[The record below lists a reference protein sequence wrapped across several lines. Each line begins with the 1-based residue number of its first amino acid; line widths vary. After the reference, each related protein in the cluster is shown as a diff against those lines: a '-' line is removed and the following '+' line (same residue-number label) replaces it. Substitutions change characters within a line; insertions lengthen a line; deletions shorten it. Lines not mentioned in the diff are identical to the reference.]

1 MFESQQEIIS
11 GIKVYIN
18 ECCSDYAVM
27 LNGSWGSGKTYFV
40 KNELIPVLEE
50 MKAVIYISLFG
61 IKCVDDLIN
70 VITMHVLNIYSNK
83 RAQKRAEMNIGLKI
97 SNKQA
102 SSSVS
107 QIPSVFVGIINKGLK
122 LVPNGDTAKAFFSDI
137 QKNTINFADY
147 VFIFDDFERS
157 VIDKIELL
165 GLFDEMVEQ
174 NHAKVIIVCN
184 EVALLKKAEKDDENL
199 NNKKAV
205 NNTEEKILIDDY
217 NLYKEKVVG
226 FTINYAADLSTV
238 YRKILDNIIGKQSNC
253 YDCLIEYKSEVLELF
268 SRVGSHNLRTLI
280 FVLKRFKELEHEIE
294 LAFDDAKIDKKYYSR
309 YIALVLCN
317 VTSVSIMYKDFGMS
331 DVFIPKDRDVVVKP
345 FSSDGFAKDMI
356 DFNIN
361 NHIRLSRYVNQYI
374 YDYSLNKD
382 LLLQDITRFVLGEMN
397 DIKNNTDKIDS
408 IYCLDSD
415 IEATKR
421 LDSVLEDIKE
431 NQYCLG
437 LYPRILSNLFI
448 LIEILYDESNSKLEL
463 LKKDIIKNVK
473 ARADEFDVSSWHYF
487 NSVNTKANAFNEE
500 LCSIVE
506 KTFLERKKQ
515 KYRYALDDE
524 KDFVEHFRELVKD
537 DSSILGD
544 RKSMLNCIPAPE
556 MIDKFIN
563 LPNSNIREINGILR
577 YNYLNVKNINDLR
590 SGDLALFREMET
602 ILDKE
607 IPLVKSKLK
616 RRHLQYLLDCIS
628 SICKKLHLWGILCP
642 SMDFFIFA
650 SLFYFLQICDKI

>member
-1 MFESQQEIIS
+1 MSESQQEIIS

-18 ECCSDYAVM
+18 ECYSDYAVM

-40 KNELIPVLEE
+40 KNELIPALEE
-50 MKAVIYISLFG
+50 ERKAVIYISLFG

-97 SNKQA
+97 LNKQA

-184 EVALLKKAEKDDENL
+184 EVALLKKIEKDDEDF

-205 NNTEEKILIDDY
+205 NNTEKKILTDDY

-226 FTINYAADLSTV
+226 FTIKYAADLSTV
-238 YRKILDNIIGKQSNC
+238 YRKILDNIVGKQSHC

-294 LAFDDAKIDKKYYSR
+294 LAFDDAKIDKKYCAR
-309 YIALVLCN
+309 YIALVLYN
-317 VTSVSIMYKDFGMS
+317 VTSISIMYKDFGMS

-345 FSSDGFAKDMI
+345 FLTDGFATDEI
-356 DFNIN
+356 DFNIS

-374 YDYSLNKD
+374 YDYSLNKG
-382 LLLQDITRFVLGEMN
+382 LLLKDIMRFIVSERN
-397 DIKNNTDKIDS
+397 DVKNSTDKIDS
-408 IYCLDSD
+408 IYYLDSD
-415 IEATKR
+415 LEAIKC
-421 LDSVLEDIKE
+421 LDSVLDDIKE
-431 NQYCLG
+431 NQYYLG

-448 LIEILYDESNSKLEL
+448 LMETLYDDSNHKIEL
-463 LKKDIIKNVK
+463 LKKDIIKNVED
-473 ARADEFDVSSWHYF
+473 RADEFDANSWHYF
-487 NSVNTKANAFNEE
+487 NSGNTKANAFNEE
-500 LCSIVE
+500 LYSIVE
-506 KTFLERKKQ
+506 KKFLERKKQ
-515 KYRYALDDE
+515 KYRDALDDE

-537 DSSILGD
+537 DSSILED
-544 RKSMLNCIPAPE
+544 RKSMLNCIPVSE

-577 YNYLNVKNINDLR
+577 YKYLNVKNIKDLR

-602 ILDKE
+602 ILGEK
-607 IPLVKSKLK
+607 IPLVNSKLK

-628 SICKKLHLWGILCP
+628 SICKKLE
-642 SMDFFIFA
+642 
-650 SLFYFLQICDKI
+650 

>member
-1 MFESQQEIIS
+1 MSESQQEIIS

-18 ECCSDYAVM
+18 ECYSDYAVM

-40 KNELIPVLEE
+40 KNELIPALEE
-50 MKAVIYISLFG
+50 ERKAVIYISLFG

-97 SNKQA
+97 LNKQA

-184 EVALLKKAEKDDENL
+184 EVALLKKIEKDDEDF

-205 NNTEEKILIDDY
+205 NNTEKKILTDDY

-226 FTINYAADLSTV
+226 FTIKYAADLSTV
-238 YRKILDNIIGKQSNC
+238 YRKILDNIVGKQSHC

-294 LAFDDAKIDKKYYSR
+294 LAFDDAKIDKKYCAR
-309 YIALVLCN
+309 YIALVLYN
-317 VTSVSIMYKDFGMS
+317 VTSISIMYKDFGMS

-345 FSSDGFAKDMI
+345 FLTDGFATDEI
-356 DFNIN
+356 DFNIS

-374 YDYSLNKD
+374 YDYSLNKG
-382 LLLQDITRFVLGEMN
+382 LLLKDIMRFIVSERN
-397 DIKNNTDKIDS
+397 DVKNSTDKIDS
-408 IYCLDSD
+408 IYYLDSD
-415 IEATKR
+415 LEAIKC
-421 LDSVLEDIKE
+421 LDSVLDDIKE
-431 NQYCLG
+431 NQYYLG

-448 LIEILYDESNSKLEL
+448 LMETLYDDSNHKIEL
-463 LKKDIIKNVK
+463 LKKDIIKNVED
-473 ARADEFDVSSWHYF
+473 RADEFDANSWHYF
-487 NSVNTKANAFNEE
+487 NSGNTKANAFNEE
-500 LCSIVE
+500 LYSILE
-506 KTFLERKKQ
+506 KKFLERKKQ
-515 KYRYALDDE
+515 KYRDALDDE

-537 DSSILGD
+537 DSSILED
-544 RKSMLNCIPAPE
+544 RKSMLNCIPVSE

-577 YNYLNVKNINDLR
+577 YKYLNVKNIKDLR

-602 ILDKE
+602 ILGEK
-607 IPLVKSKLK
+607 IPLVNSKLK

-628 SICKKLHLWGILCP
+628 SICKKLE
-642 SMDFFIFA
+642 
-650 SLFYFLQICDKI
+650 

>member
-1 MFESQQEIIS
+1 MSESQQEIIS

-18 ECCSDYAVM
+18 ECYSDYAVM

-40 KNELIPVLEE
+40 KNELIPALEE
-50 MKAVIYISLFG
+50 ERKAVIYISLFG

-97 SNKQA
+97 LNKQA

-184 EVALLKKAEKDDENL
+184 EVALLKKIEKDDEDF

-205 NNTEEKILIDDY
+205 NNTEKKILTDDY

-226 FTINYAADLSTV
+226 FTIKYAADLSTV
-238 YRKILDNIIGKQSNC
+238 YRKILDNIVGKQSHC

-294 LAFDDAKIDKKYYSR
+294 LAFDDAKIDKKYCAR
-309 YIALVLCN
+309 YIALVLYN
-317 VTSVSIMYKDFGMS
+317 VTSISIMYKDFGMS

-345 FSSDGFAKDMI
+345 FLTDGFATDEI
-356 DFNIN
+356 DFNIS

-374 YDYSLNKD
+374 YDYSLNKG
-382 LLLQDITRFVLGEMN
+382 LLLKDIMRFIVSERN
-397 DIKNNTDKIDS
+397 DVKNSTDKIDS
-408 IYCLDSD
+408 IYYLDSD
-415 IEATKR
+415 LEAIKC
-421 LDSVLEDIKE
+421 LDSVLDDIKE
-431 NQYCLG
+431 NQYYLG

-448 LIEILYDESNSKLEL
+448 LMETLYDDSNHKIEL
-463 LKKDIIKNVK
+463 LKKDIIKNVED
-473 ARADEFDVSSWHYF
+473 RADEFDANSWHYF
-487 NSVNTKANAFNEE
+487 NSGNTKANAFNEE
-500 LCSIVE
+500 LYSIVE
-506 KTFLERKKQ
+506 KKFFERKKQ
-515 KYRYALDDE
+515 KYRDALDDE

-537 DSSILGD
+537 DSSILED
-544 RKSMLNCIPAPE
+544 RKSMLNCIPVSE

-577 YNYLNVKNINDLR
+577 YKYLNVKNIKDLR

-602 ILDKE
+602 ILGEK
-607 IPLVKSKLK
+607 IPLVNSKLK

-628 SICKKLHLWGILCP
+628 SICKKLE
-642 SMDFFIFA
+642 
-650 SLFYFLQICDKI
+650 

>member
-1 MFESQQEIIS
+1 MSESQQEIIS

-18 ECCSDYAVM
+18 ECYSDYAVM

-40 KNELIPVLEE
+40 KNELIPALEE
-50 MKAVIYISLFG
+50 ERKAVIYISLFG

-97 SNKQA
+97 LNKQA

-184 EVALLKKAEKDDENL
+184 EVALLKKIEKDDEDF

-205 NNTEEKILIDDY
+205 NNTEKKILTDDY

-226 FTINYAADLSTV
+226 FTIKYAADLSTV
-238 YRKILDNIIGKQSNC
+238 YRKILDNIVGKQSHC

-294 LAFDDAKIDKKYYSR
+294 LAFDDAKIDKKYCAR
-309 YIALVLCN
+309 YIALVLYN
-317 VTSVSIMYKDFGMS
+317 VTSISIMYKDFGMS

-345 FSSDGFAKDMI
+345 FLTDGFATDEI
-356 DFNIN
+356 DFNIS

-374 YDYSLNKD
+374 YDYSLNKG
-382 LLLQDITRFVLGEMN
+382 LLLKDIMRFIVSERN
-397 DIKNNTDKIDS
+397 DVKNSTDKIDS
-408 IYCLDSD
+408 IYYLDSD
-415 IEATKR
+415 LEAIKC
-421 LDSVLEDIKE
+421 LDSVLDDIKE
-431 NQYCLG
+431 NQYYLG

-448 LIEILYDESNSKLEL
+448 LMETLYDDSNHKIEL
-463 LKKDIIKNVK
+463 LKKDIIKNVED
-473 ARADEFDVSSWHYF
+473 RADEFDVSSWHYF
-487 NSVNTKANAFNEE
+487 NSGNTKANAFNEE
-500 LCSIVE
+500 LYSIVE
-506 KTFLERKKQ
+506 KKFLERKKQ
-515 KYRYALDDE
+515 KYRDALDDE

-537 DSSILGD
+537 DSSILED
-544 RKSMLNCIPAPE
+544 RKSMLNCIPVSE

-577 YNYLNVKNINDLR
+577 YKYLNVKNIKDLR

-602 ILDKE
+602 ILGEK
-607 IPLVKSKLK
+607 IPLVNSKLK

-628 SICKKLHLWGILCP
+628 SICKKLE
-642 SMDFFIFA
+642 
-650 SLFYFLQICDKI
+650 

>member
-1 MFESQQEIIS
+1 MSASQQEIIS

-18 ECCSDYAVM
+18 ECYSDYAVM

-50 MKAVIYISLFG
+50 DRKAVIYISLFG

-122 LVPNGDTAKAFFSDI
+122 LVPNGDNAKSFFSDI

-184 EVALLKKAEKDDENL
+184 EVALLKKAEKDDENF

-205 NNTEEKILIDDY
+205 NNIEEKILVDDY

-226 FTINYAADLSTV
+226 FTIKYAADLSTV
-238 YRKILDNIIGKQSNC
+238 YRKILDNIVGKQAYC

-294 LAFDDAKIDKKYYSR
+294 LAFDDAKVDKKYYSR

-331 DVFIPKDRDVVVKP
+331 DVFIPEDRDVVIKP

-374 YDYSLNKD
+374 YDYSLNKK
-382 LLLQDITRFVLGEMN
+382 LLLEDIERFVRGERD
-397 DIKNNTDKIDS
+397 DIQKNIDKIDS

-415 IEATKR
+415 FEAIKR
-421 LDSVLEDIKE
+421 LDSVLDDINK
-431 NQYCLG
+431 NQYSLAV
-437 LYPRILSNLFI
+437 YPRILSNLFI
-448 LIEILYDESNSKLEL
+448 LMETLYEDSHYKIELI
-463 LKKDIIKNVK
+463 KKDIIKNVE
-473 ARADEFDVSSWHYF
+473 ARADEFDVSNWHYF
-487 NSVNTKANAFNEE
+487 NSGNAKANAFNEE
-500 LCSIVE
+500 LYSIVE

-515 KYRYALDDE
+515 KYRDALDDE

-544 RKSMLNCIPAPE
+544 RKSMLNCIPASE

-590 SGDLALFREMET
+590 SGDLALFREIET
-602 ILDKE
+602 ILGEK
-607 IPLVKSKLK
+607 IPLVNSKLK
-616 RRHLQYLLDCIS
+616 RRHLQYLLDSIS
-628 SICKKLHLWGILCP
+628 SICKKLE
-642 SMDFFIFA
+642 
-650 SLFYFLQICDKI
+650 

>member
-1 MFESQQEIIS
+1 MSESQQEIIS

-18 ECCSDYAVM
+18 ECYSDYAVM

-50 MKAVIYISLFG
+50 ERKAVIYISLFG

-97 SNKQA
+97 LNKQV

-137 QKNTINFADY
+137 QKNTINFANY

-205 NNTEEKILIDDY
+205 NNTEEKILTDDY

-226 FTINYAADLSTV
+226 FTIKYAADLSTV
-238 YRKILDNIIGKQSNC
+238 YRKILDNIVGKQSHC

-294 LAFDDAKIDKKYYSR
+294 LSFDDAKIDKKYCAR
-309 YIALVLCN
+309 YIALVLYN

-345 FSSDGFAKDMI
+345 FLTDGFATDEI
-356 DFNIN
+356 DFNIS

-374 YDYSLNKD
+374 YDYSLNKG
-382 LLLQDITRFVLGEMN
+382 LLLKDIMRFVLGEMN
-397 DIKNNTDKIDS
+397 DIKNNTEKIDS

-415 IEATKR
+415 IEATQR
-421 LDSVLEDIKE
+421 LDSVLDDIKKD
-431 NQYCLG
+431 QYCLG
-437 LYPRILSNLFI
+437 LYPRILSKLFI
-448 LIEILYDESNSKLEL
+448 LMETLYDDSNRKIEL

-487 NSVNTKANAFNEE
+487 HSGNTIANEFNEE
-500 LCSIVE
+500 LYSIVE

-515 KYRYALDDE
+515 KYRDVFDDE
-524 KDFVEHFRELVKD
+524 QDFVDHFRELVKD

-544 RKSMLNCIPAPE
+544 KKSMLNCIPASK
-556 MIDKFIN
+556 MIDKFVN
-563 LPNSNIREINGILR
+563 LPNSNIRKINGVLS
-577 YNYLNVKNINDLR
+577 YYYLNVKNIKDFR
-590 SGDLALFREMET
+590 SGDLELFREMET
-602 ILDKE
+602 ILCKK
-607 IPLVKSKLK
+607 IPLVNSKLK
-616 RRHLQYLLDCIS
+616 RRNLQYLLDCIS
-628 SICKKLHLWGILCP
+628 NICKKL
-642 SMDFFIFA
+642 A
-650 SLFYFLQICDKI
+650 

>member
-1 MFESQQEIIS
+1 MSESQQEIIS

-18 ECCSDYAVM
+18 ECYSDYAVM

-40 KNELIPVLEE
+40 KNELIPALEE
-50 MKAVIYISLFG
+50 ERKAVIYISLFG

-97 SNKQA
+97 LNKQA

-184 EVALLKKAEKDDENL
+184 EVALLKKIEKDDEDF

-205 NNTEEKILIDDY
+205 NNTEKKILTDDY

-226 FTINYAADLSTV
+226 FTIKYAADLSTV
-238 YRKILDNIIGKQSNC
+238 YRKILDNIVGKQSHC

-294 LAFDDAKIDKKYYSR
+294 LAFDDAKIDKKYCAR
-309 YIALVLCN
+309 YIALVLYN
-317 VTSVSIMYKDFGMS
+317 VTSISIMYKDFGMS

-345 FSSDGFAKDMI
+345 FLTDGFATDEI
-356 DFNIN
+356 DFNIS

-374 YDYSLNKD
+374 YDYSLNKG
-382 LLLQDITRFVLGEMN
+382 LLLKDIMRFIVSERN
-397 DIKNNTDKIDS
+397 DVKNSTDKIDS
-408 IYCLDSD
+408 IYYLDSD
-415 IEATKR
+415 LEAIKC
-421 LDSVLEDIKE
+421 LDSVLDDIKE
-431 NQYCLG
+431 NQYYLG

-448 LIEILYDESNSKLEL
+448 LMETLYDDSNHKIEL
-463 LKKDIIKNVK
+463 LKKDIIKNVED
-473 ARADEFDVSSWHYF
+473 RADEFDANSWHYF
-487 NSVNTKANAFNEE
+487 NSGNTKANAFNEE
-500 LCSIVE
+500 LYSIVE
-506 KTFLERKKQ
+506 KKFLERKKQ
-515 KYRYALDDE
+515 KYRDALDDE

-537 DSSILGD
+537 DSSILED
-544 RKSMLNCIPAPE
+544 RKSMLNCIPVSE

-577 YNYLNVKNINDLR
+577 YKYLNVKNIKDLR
-590 SGDLALFREMET
+590 SGDLALFRAMET
-602 ILDKE
+602 ILGEK
-607 IPLVKSKLK
+607 IPLVNSKLK

-628 SICKKLHLWGILCP
+628 SICKKLE
-642 SMDFFIFA
+642 
-650 SLFYFLQICDKI
+650 

>member
-1 MFESQQEIIS
+1 MSESQLEIIS

-18 ECCSDYAVM
+18 ECYSDYAVM

-40 KNELIPVLEE
+40 KNELIPALEE
-50 MKAVIYISLFG
+50 ERKAVIYISLFG

-97 SNKQA
+97 LNKQA

-184 EVALLKKAEKDDENL
+184 EVALLKKIEKDDEDF

-205 NNTEEKILIDDY
+205 NNTEEKNLTDDY

-226 FTINYAADLSTV
+226 FTIKYAADLSTV
-238 YRKILDNIIGKQSNC
+238 YRKILDNIVGKQSHC

-268 SRVGSHNLRTLI
+268 SRGGSHNLRTLI

-294 LAFDDAKIDKKYYSR
+294 LAFNDAKIDKKYYSR

-317 VTSVSIMYKDFGMS
+317 VTTVSIMYKDFGMS

-374 YDYSLNKD
+374 YDYALNKG
-382 LLLQDITRFVLGEMN
+382 LLLEDITRFVLGEMN

-415 IEATKR
+415 IEAKKR
-421 LDSVLEDIKE
+421 LDSVLDDIKE

-448 LIEILYDESNSKLEL
+448 LIETLYDDSNRKIEL

-487 NSVNTKANAFNEE
+487 HSGNTIANEFNEE
-500 LCSIVE
+500 LYSIVE
-506 KTFLERKKQ
+506 KTFLESKKQ
-515 KYRYALDDE
+515 KYRDVFDDE
-524 KDFVEHFRELVKD
+524 QDFVDHFRELVKD

-544 RKSMLNCIPAPE
+544 KKSMLNCIPASK
-556 MIDKFIN
+556 MIDKFVN
-563 LPNSNIREINGILR
+563 LPNSNIRKINGVLS
-577 YNYLNVKNINDLR
+577 YYYLNVKNINDFR
-590 SGDLALFREMET
+590 SGDLELFREMAT
-602 ILDKE
+602 ILCKK
-607 IPLVKSKLK
+607 IPLVNSKLK

-628 SICKKLHLWGILCP
+628 NICKKL
-642 SMDFFIFA
+642 A
-650 SLFYFLQICDKI
+650 

>member
-1 MFESQQEIIS
+1 MSASQQEIIS

-18 ECCSDYAVM
+18 ECYSDYAVM

-50 MKAVIYISLFG
+50 DRKAVIYISLFG

-122 LVPNGDTAKAFFSDI
+122 LVPNGDNAKSFFSDI

-205 NNTEEKILIDDY
+205 NNIEEKILVDDY

-226 FTINYAADLSTV
+226 FTIKYAADLSTV
-238 YRKILDNIIGKQSNC
+238 YRKILDNIVGKQSYC
-253 YDCLIEYKSEVLELF
+253 YDCLVEYKSEVLELF

-294 LAFDDAKIDKKYYSR
+294 LAFDDAKVDKKYYSR

-331 DVFIPKDRDVVVKP
+331 DVFIPEDRDVVIKP

-374 YDYSLNKD
+374 YDYSLNKK
-382 LLLQDITRFVLGEMN
+382 LLLEDIERFVRGERD
-397 DIKNNTDKIDS
+397 DIQKNIDKIDS

-415 IEATKR
+415 FEAIKR
-421 LDSVLEDIKE
+421 LDSVLDDINK
-431 NQYCLG
+431 NQYSLAV
-437 LYPRILSNLFI
+437 YPRILSNLFI
-448 LIEILYDESNSKLEL
+448 LMETLYEDSHYKIELI
-463 LKKDIIKNVK
+463 KKDIIKNVE
-473 ARADEFDVSSWHYF
+473 ARADEFDVSNWHYF
-487 NSVNTKANAFNEE
+487 NSGNAKANAFNEE
-500 LCSIVE
+500 LYSIVE

-515 KYRYALDDE
+515 KYRDALDDE

-544 RKSMLNCIPAPE
+544 RKSMLNCIPASE

-590 SGDLALFREMET
+590 SGDLALFRKIET
-602 ILDKE
+602 ILGEK
-607 IPLVKSKLK
+607 IPLVNSKLK
-616 RRHLQYLLDCIS
+616 RRHLQYLLDSIS
-628 SICKKLHLWGILCP
+628 SICKKLE
-642 SMDFFIFA
+642 
-650 SLFYFLQICDKI
+650 

>member
-1 MFESQQEIIS
+1 MSESQQEIIS

-18 ECCSDYAVM
+18 ECYSDYAVM

-40 KNELIPVLEE
+40 KNELIPALEE
-50 MKAVIYISLFG
+50 ERKAVIYISLFG

-97 SNKQA
+97 LNKQA

-122 LVPNGDTAKAFFSDI
+122 LIPNGDTAKAFFSDI

-205 NNTEEKILIDDY
+205 NNIEEKILVDDY

-226 FTINYAADLSTV
+226 FTIKYAADLSTV
-238 YRKILDNIIGKQSNC
+238 YRKILDNIVGKQSYC

-268 SRVGSHNLRTLI
+268 SMVGSHNLRTLI

-294 LAFDDAKIDKKYYSR
+294 LAFDDAKVEKKYYSR

-331 DVFIPKDRDVVVKP
+331 DVFIPEDRDVVIKP

-374 YDYSLNKD
+374 YDYSLNKK
-382 LLLQDITRFVLGEMN
+382 LLLEDIERFVRGERD
-397 DIKNNTDKIDS
+397 DIQKNIDKIDS

-415 IEATKR
+415 FEAIKL
-421 LDSVLEDIKE
+421 LDSVLDDINK
-431 NQYCLG
+431 NQYSLAV
-437 LYPRILSNLFI
+437 YPRILSNLFI
-448 LIEILYDESNSKLEL
+448 LMETLYEDSHYKIELI
-463 LKKDIIKNVK
+463 KKDIIKNVE
-473 ARADEFDVSSWHYF
+473 ARADEFDVSNWHYF
-487 NSVNTKANAFNEE
+487 NSGNAKANAFNEE
-500 LCSIVE
+500 LYSIVE

-515 KYRYALDDE
+515 KYRDALDDE

-544 RKSMLNCIPAPE
+544 RKSMLNCIPASE

-590 SGDLALFREMET
+590 SGDLALFREIET
-602 ILDKE
+602 ILVEK
-607 IPLVKSKLK
+607 IPLVNSKLK
-616 RRHLQYLLDCIS
+616 RRHLQYLLDSIS
-628 SICKKLHLWGILCP
+628 SICKKLE
-642 SMDFFIFA
+642 
-650 SLFYFLQICDKI
+650 

>member
-1 MFESQQEIIS
+1 MSESQQEIIS

-18 ECCSDYAVM
+18 ECYSDYAVM

-40 KNELIPVLEE
+40 KNELIPALEE
-50 MKAVIYISLFG
+50 ERKAVIYISLFG

-97 SNKQA
+97 LNKQA

-205 NNTEEKILIDDY
+205 NNIEEKILVDDY

-226 FTINYAADLSTV
+226 FTIKYAADLSTV
-238 YRKILDNIIGKQSNC
+238 YRKILDNIVGKQSYC

-294 LAFDDAKIDKKYYSR
+294 LAFDDAKVEKKYYSR

-331 DVFIPKDRDVVVKP
+331 DVFIPEDRDVVIKP

-374 YDYSLNKD
+374 YDYSLNKK
-382 LLLQDITRFVLGEMN
+382 LLLEDIERFVRGERD
-397 DIKNNTDKIDS
+397 DIQKNIDKIDS

-415 IEATKR
+415 FEAIKL
-421 LDSVLEDIKE
+421 LDSVLDDINK
-431 NQYCLG
+431 NQYSLAV
-437 LYPRILSNLFI
+437 YPRILSNLFI
-448 LIEILYDESNSKLEL
+448 LMETLYEDSHYKIELI
-463 LKKDIIKNVK
+463 KKDIIKNVE
-473 ARADEFDVSSWHYF
+473 ARADEFDVSNWHYF
-487 NSVNTKANAFNEE
+487 NSGNAKANAFNEE
-500 LCSIVE
+500 LYSIVE

-515 KYRYALDDE
+515 KYRDALDDE

-544 RKSMLNCIPAPE
+544 RKSMLNCIPASE

-590 SGDLALFREMET
+590 SGDLALFREIET
-602 ILDKE
+602 ILGEK
-607 IPLVKSKLK
+607 IPLVNSKLK
-616 RRHLQYLLDCIS
+616 RHHLQYLLDSIS
-628 SICKKLHLWGILCP
+628 SICKKLE
-642 SMDFFIFA
+642 
-650 SLFYFLQICDKI
+650 

>member
-1 MFESQQEIIS
+1 MSESQQEIIS

-18 ECCSDYAVM
+18 ECYSDYAVM

-40 KNELIPVLEE
+40 KNELIPALEE
-50 MKAVIYISLFG
+50 ERKAVIYISLFG

-97 SNKQA
+97 LNKQA

-184 EVALLKKAEKDDENL
+184 EVALLKKIEKDDEDF

-205 NNTEEKILIDDY
+205 NNTEKKILTDDY

-226 FTINYAADLSTV
+226 FTIKYAADLSTV
-238 YRKILDNIIGKQSNC
+238 YRKILDNIVGKQSHC

-294 LAFDDAKIDKKYYSR
+294 LAFDDAKIDKKYCAR
-309 YIALVLCN
+309 YIALVLYN
-317 VTSVSIMYKDFGMS
+317 VTSISIMYKDFGMS

-345 FSSDGFAKDMI
+345 FLTDGFATDEI
-356 DFNIN
+356 DFNIS

-374 YDYSLNKD
+374 YDYSLNKG
-382 LLLQDITRFVLGEMN
+382 LLLKDIMRFIVSERN
-397 DIKNNTDKIDS
+397 DVKNSTDKIDS
-408 IYCLDSD
+408 IYYLDSD
-415 IEATKR
+415 LEAIKC
-421 LDSVLEDIKE
+421 LDSVLDDIKE
-431 NQYCLG
+431 NQYYLG

-448 LIEILYDESNSKLEL
+448 LMETLYDDSNHKIEL
-463 LKKDIIKNVK
+463 LKKDIIKNVED
-473 ARADEFDVSSWHYF
+473 RADEFDANSWHYF
-487 NSVNTKANAFNEE
+487 NSGNTKANAFNEE
-500 LCSIVE
+500 LYSIVE
-506 KTFLERKKQ
+506 KKFLERKKQ
-515 KYRYALDDE
+515 KYRE
-524 KDFVEHFRELVKD
+524 VH
-537 DSSILGD
+537 
-544 RKSMLNCIPAPE
+544 CI
-556 MIDKFIN
+556 M
-563 LPNSNIREINGILR
+563 
-577 YNYLNVKNINDLR
+577 
-590 SGDLALFREMET
+590 
-602 ILDKE
+602 
-607 IPLVKSKLK
+607 
-616 RRHLQYLLDCIS
+616 
-628 SICKKLHLWGILCP
+628 KLHT
-642 SMDFFIFA
+642 
-650 SLFYFLQICDKI
+650 

>member
-1 MFESQQEIIS
+1 MSESQQKIIS

-18 ECCSDYAVM
+18 EYYSDYAVM

-70 VITMHVLNIYSNK
+70 IITMHVLNIYSNK
-83 RAQKRAEMNIGLKI
+83 RAKKRAEMNIGLKI

-107 QIPSVFVGIINKGLK
+107 QIPSVFVGIINKGLR
-122 LVPNGDTAKAFFSDI
+122 LVPNGDNAKAFFSDI

-184 EVALLKKAEKDDENL
+184 EVALLKKAEKDDEIS
-199 NNKKAV
+199 NNKKVV
-205 NNTEEKILIDDY
+205 NNTEKKILIDDY

-226 FTINYAADLSTV
+226 FTIKYAADLSTV
-238 YRKILDNIIGKQSNC
+238 YQKLLDNIVGKQSHC
-253 YDCLIEYKSEVLELF
+253 YDCLIEYKSEVLKLF
-268 SRVGSHNLRTLI
+268 YRVGSHNLRTLI

-294 LAFDDAKIDKKYYSR
+294 LAFDDAKINKRYCAQ
-309 YIALVLCN
+309 YIAIILSN

-331 DVFIPKDRDVVVKP
+331 DVFISEDRDVVVKP

-356 DFNIN
+356 DFNVN

-382 LLLQDITRFVLGEMN
+382 LLLQDIGRFVIGERD
-397 DIKNNTDKIDS
+397 DIQKNTDKIDS

-415 IEATKR
+415 VEAKNR
-421 LDSVLEDIKE
+421 LDSVLDDINK
-431 NQYCLG
+431 NQYCLAV
-437 LYPRILSNLFI
+437 YPRILSNLFI
-448 LIEILYDESNSKLEL
+448 LMETLYDDSHYKIEL
-463 LKKDIIKNVK
+463 IKKDIIKNVE

-487 NSVNTKANAFNEE
+487 NSSNTIANAFNEE
-500 LCSIVE
+500 IYSILE
-506 KTFLERKKQ
+506 NTFIKRKKQ
-515 KYRYALDDE
+515 KYREIIEDE
-524 KDFVEHFRELVKD
+524 NDFVEHFRELVKD
-537 DSSILGD
+537 DSSILED
-544 RKSMLNCIPAPE
+544 RKSMLNCIPASE
-556 MIDKFIN
+556 MIKKFIS
-563 LPNSNIREINGILR
+563 LPNVNIRKINGILS
-577 YNYLNVKNINDLR
+577 YNYLEIRNIKDFR
-590 SGDLALFREMET
+590 SGDLALFREMGT

-628 SICKKLHLWGILCP
+628 SICKKLE
-642 SMDFFIFA
+642 
-650 SLFYFLQICDKI
+650 

>member
-1 MFESQQEIIS
+1 MSANQQEIIS

-18 ECCSDYAVM
+18 ECYSDYAVM

-50 MKAVIYISLFG
+50 DRKAVIYISLFG

-122 LVPNGDTAKAFFSDI
+122 LVPNGDNAKSFFSDI

-205 NNTEEKILIDDY
+205 NNIEEKILVDDY

-226 FTINYAADLSTV
+226 FTIKYAADLSTV
-238 YRKILDNIIGKQSNC
+238 YRKILDNIVGKQSYC

-294 LAFDDAKIDKKYYSR
+294 LAFDDAKVDKKYYSR

-331 DVFIPKDRDVVVKP
+331 DVFIPEDRDVVIKP

-374 YDYSLNKD
+374 YDYSLNKK
-382 LLLQDITRFVLGEMN
+382 LLLEDIERFVRGERD
-397 DIKNNTDKIDS
+397 DIQKNIDKIDS

-415 IEATKR
+415 FEAIKR
-421 LDSVLEDIKE
+421 LDSVLDDINK
-431 NQYCLG
+431 NQYSLAV
-437 LYPRILSNLFI
+437 YPRILSNLFI
-448 LIEILYDESNSKLEL
+448 LMETLYEDSHYKIELI
-463 LKKDIIKNVK
+463 KKDIIKNVE
-473 ARADEFDVSSWHYF
+473 ARADEFDVSNWHYF
-487 NSVNTKANAFNEE
+487 NSGNAKANAFNEE
-500 LCSIVE
+500 LYSIVE

-515 KYRYALDDE
+515 KYRDALDDE

-544 RKSMLNCIPAPE
+544 RKSMLNCIPASE

-590 SGDLALFREMET
+590 SGDLALFREIET
-602 ILDKE
+602 ILGEK
-607 IPLVKSKLK
+607 IPLVNSKLK
-616 RRHLQYLLDCIS
+616 RCHLQYLLDSIS
-628 SICKKLHLWGILCP
+628 SICKKLE
-642 SMDFFIFA
+642 
-650 SLFYFLQICDKI
+650 

>member
-1 MFESQQEIIS
+1 MSESQQEIIS

-18 ECCSDYAVM
+18 ECYSDYAVM

-40 KNELIPVLEE
+40 KNELIPALEE
-50 MKAVIYISLFG
+50 ERKAVIYISLFG

-97 SNKQA
+97 LNKQA

-122 LVPNGDTAKAFFSDI
+122 LIPNGDTAKAFFSDI

-205 NNTEEKILIDDY
+205 NNIEEKILVDDY

-226 FTINYAADLSTV
+226 FTIKYAADLSTV
-238 YRKILDNIIGKQSNC
+238 YRKILDNIVGKQSYC

-294 LAFDDAKIDKKYYSR
+294 LAFDDAKVEKKYYSR

-331 DVFIPKDRDVVVKP
+331 DVFIPEDRDVVIKP

-374 YDYSLNKD
+374 YDYSLNKK
-382 LLLQDITRFVLGEMN
+382 LLLEDIERFVRGERD
-397 DIKNNTDKIDS
+397 DIQKNIDKIDS

-415 IEATKR
+415 FEAIKL
-421 LDSVLEDIKE
+421 LDSVLDDINK
-431 NQYCLG
+431 NQYSLAV
-437 LYPRILSNLFI
+437 YPRILSNLFI
-448 LIEILYDESNSKLEL
+448 LMETLYEDSHYKIELI
-463 LKKDIIKNVK
+463 KKDIIKNVE
-473 ARADEFDVSSWHYF
+473 ARADEFDVSNWHYF
-487 NSVNTKANAFNEE
+487 NSGNAKANAFNEE
-500 LCSIVE
+500 LYSIVE

-515 KYRYALDDE
+515 KYRDALDDE

-544 RKSMLNCIPAPE
+544 RKSMLNCIPASE

-590 SGDLALFREMET
+590 SGDLALFREIET
-602 ILDKE
+602 ILVEK
-607 IPLVKSKLK
+607 IPLVNSKLK
-616 RRHLQYLLDCIS
+616 RRHLQYLLDSIS
-628 SICKKLHLWGILCP
+628 SICKKLE
-642 SMDFFIFA
+642 
-650 SLFYFLQICDKI
+650 

>member
-1 MFESQQEIIS
+1 MSESQQEIIS

-18 ECCSDYAVM
+18 ECYSDYAVM

-40 KNELIPVLEE
+40 KNELIPALEE
-50 MKAVIYISLFG
+50 ERKAVIYISLFG

-97 SNKQA
+97 LNKQA

-205 NNTEEKILIDDY
+205 NNIEEKILVDDY

-226 FTINYAADLSTV
+226 FTIKYAADLSTV
-238 YRKILDNIIGKQSNC
+238 YRKILDNIVGKQSYC

-294 LAFDDAKIDKKYYSR
+294 LAFDDAKVEKKYYSR

-331 DVFIPKDRDVVVKP
+331 DVFIPENRDVVIKP

-374 YDYSLNKD
+374 YDYSLNKK
-382 LLLQDITRFVLGEMN
+382 LLLEDIERFVRGERD
-397 DIKNNTDKIDS
+397 DIQKNIDKIDS
-408 IYCLDSD
+408 IYCFDSD
-415 IEATKR
+415 FEAIKL
-421 LDSVLEDIKE
+421 LDSVLDDINK
-431 NQYCLG
+431 NQYSLAV
-437 LYPRILSNLFI
+437 YPRILSNLFI
-448 LIEILYDESNSKLEL
+448 LMETLYEDSHYKIELI
-463 LKKDIIKNVK
+463 KKDIIKNVE
-473 ARADEFDVSSWHYF
+473 ARADEFDVSNWHYF
-487 NSVNTKANAFNEE
+487 NSGNAKANAFNEE
-500 LCSIVE
+500 LYSIVE

-515 KYRYALDDE
+515 KYRDALDDE

-544 RKSMLNCIPAPE
+544 RKSMLNCIPASE

-590 SGDLALFREMET
+590 SGDLALFREIET
-602 ILDKE
+602 ILGEK
-607 IPLVKSKLK
+607 IPLVNSKLK
-616 RRHLQYLLDCIS
+616 RRHLQYLLDSIS
-628 SICKKLHLWGILCP
+628 SICKKLE
-642 SMDFFIFA
+642 
-650 SLFYFLQICDKI
+650 

>member
-1 MFESQQEIIS
+1 MSESQQEIIS

-18 ECCSDYAVM
+18 ECYSDYAVM

-40 KNELIPVLEE
+40 KNELIPALEE
-50 MKAVIYISLFG
+50 ERKAVIYISLFG

-97 SNKQA
+97 LNKQA

-184 EVALLKKAEKDDENL
+184 EVALLKKIEKDDEDF

-205 NNTEEKILIDDY
+205 NNTEKKILTDDY

-226 FTINYAADLSTV
+226 FTIKYAADLSTV
-238 YRKILDNIIGKQSNC
+238 YRKILDNIVGKQSHC

-294 LAFDDAKIDKKYYSR
+294 LAFDDAKIDKKYCAR
-309 YIALVLCN
+309 YIALVLYN
-317 VTSVSIMYKDFGMS
+317 VTSISIMYKDFGMS

-345 FSSDGFAKDMI
+345 FLTDGFATDEI
-356 DFNIN
+356 DFNIS

-374 YDYSLNKD
+374 YDYSLNKG
-382 LLLQDITRFVLGEMN
+382 LLLKDMMRFIVSERN
-397 DIKNNTDKIDS
+397 DVKNSTDKIDS
-408 IYCLDSD
+408 IYYLDSD
-415 IEATKR
+415 LEAIKC
-421 LDSVLEDIKE
+421 LDSVLDDIKE
-431 NQYCLG
+431 NQYYLG

-448 LIEILYDESNSKLEL
+448 LMETLYDDSNHKIEL
-463 LKKDIIKNVK
+463 LKKDIIKNVED
-473 ARADEFDVSSWHYF
+473 RADEFDANSWHYF
-487 NSVNTKANAFNEE
+487 NSGNTKANAFNEE
-500 LCSIVE
+500 LYSIVE
-506 KTFLERKKQ
+506 KKFLERKKQ
-515 KYRYALDDE
+515 KYRDALDDE

-537 DSSILGD
+537 DSSILED
-544 RKSMLNCIPAPE
+544 RKSMLNCIPVSE

-577 YNYLNVKNINDLR
+577 YKYLNVKNIKDLR

-602 ILDKE
+602 ILGEK
-607 IPLVKSKLK
+607 IPLVNSKLK

-628 SICKKLHLWGILCP
+628 SICKKLE
-642 SMDFFIFA
+642 
-650 SLFYFLQICDKI
+650 

>member
-1 MFESQQEIIS
+1 MSESQQEIIS

-18 ECCSDYAVM
+18 ECYSDYAVM

-40 KNELIPVLEE
+40 KNELIPALKEE
-50 MKAVIYISLFG
+50 RKAVIYISLFG

-97 SNKQA
+97 LNKQA

-184 EVALLKKAEKDDENL
+184 EVALLKKIEKDDENF

-205 NNTEEKILIDDY
+205 NNTEEKILTDDY

-226 FTINYAADLSTV
+226 FTIKYAADLSTV
-238 YRKILDNIIGKQSNC
+238 YRKILDNIVGKQSHC

-317 VTSVSIMYKDFGMS
+317 ITSVSIMYKDFGMS

-345 FSSDGFAKDMI
+345 FSPDGFAKDMI

-374 YDYSLNKD
+374 YDYSLNKG
-382 LLLQDITRFVLGEMN
+382 LLLEDITRFVLGEMN

-415 IEATKR
+415 IEAKKR
-421 LDSVLEDIKE
+421 LASVLDDIKE

-448 LIEILYDESNSKLEL
+448 LMETLYDDSNRKIEL

-487 NSVNTKANAFNEE
+487 HSGNTIANEFNEE
-500 LCSIVE
+500 LYSIVE

-515 KYRYALDDE
+515 KYRDVFDDE
-524 KDFVEHFRELVKD
+524 QDFVDHFRELVKD

-544 RKSMLNCIPAPE
+544 KKSMLNCIPASK
-556 MIDKFIN
+556 MIDKFVN
-563 LPNSNIREINGILR
+563 LPNSNIRKINGVLS
-577 YNYLNVKNINDLR
+577 YYYLNVKNINDFR
-590 SGDLALFREMET
+590 SGDLELFREMET
-602 ILDKE
+602 ILCKK
-607 IPLVKSKLK
+607 IPLVNSKLK

-628 SICKKLHLWGILCP
+628 NICKKL
-642 SMDFFIFA
+642 A
-650 SLFYFLQICDKI
+650 

>member
-1 MFESQQEIIS
+1 MSASQQEIIS

-18 ECCSDYAVM
+18 ECYSDYAVM

-50 MKAVIYISLFG
+50 DRKAVIYISLFG

-122 LVPNGDTAKAFFSDI
+122 LVPNGDNAKSFFSDI

-205 NNTEEKILIDDY
+205 NNIEEKILVDDY

-226 FTINYAADLSTV
+226 FTIKYAADLSTV
-238 YRKILDNIIGKQSNC
+238 YRKILDNIVGKQSYC

-294 LAFDDAKIDKKYYSR
+294 LAFDDAKVDKKYYSR

-331 DVFIPKDRDVVVKP
+331 DVFIPEDRDVVIKP

-374 YDYSLNKD
+374 YDYSLNKK
-382 LLLQDITRFVLGEMN
+382 LLLEDIERFVRGERD
-397 DIKNNTDKIDS
+397 DIQKNIDKIDS

-415 IEATKR
+415 FEAIKR
-421 LDSVLEDIKE
+421 LDSVLDDINK
-431 NQYCLG
+431 NQYSLAV
-437 LYPRILSNLFI
+437 YPRILSNLFI
-448 LIEILYDESNSKLEL
+448 LMETLSDDSHYKIELI
-463 LKKDIIKNVK
+463 KKDIIKNVE
-473 ARADEFDVSSWHYF
+473 ARADEFDVSNWHYF
-487 NSVNTKANAFNEE
+487 NSGNAKANAFNEE
-500 LCSIVE
+500 LYSIVE

-515 KYRYALDDE
+515 KYRDALDDE

-544 RKSMLNCIPAPE
+544 RKSMLNCIPASE

-590 SGDLALFREMET
+590 SGDLALFREIET
-602 ILDKE
+602 ILGEK
-607 IPLVKSKLK
+607 IPLVNSKLK
-616 RRHLQYLLDCIS
+616 RRHLQYLLDSIS
-628 SICKKLHLWGILCP
+628 SICKKLE
-642 SMDFFIFA
+642 
-650 SLFYFLQICDKI
+650 

>member
-1 MFESQQEIIS
+1 MSESQQEIIS

-18 ECCSDYAVM
+18 ECYSDYAVM
-27 LNGSWGSGKTYFV
+27 LNGSLGSGKTYFV
-40 KNELIPVLEE
+40 KNELIPALEE
-50 MKAVIYISLFG
+50 ERKAVIYISLFG

-97 SNKQA
+97 LNKQA

-184 EVALLKKAEKDDENL
+184 EVALLKKIEKDDEDF

-205 NNTEEKILIDDY
+205 NNTEKKILTDDY

-226 FTINYAADLSTV
+226 FTIKYAADLSTV
-238 YRKILDNIIGKQSNC
+238 YRKILDNIVGKQSHC

-294 LAFDDAKIDKKYYSR
+294 LAFDDAKIDKKYCAR
-309 YIALVLCN
+309 YIALVLYN
-317 VTSVSIMYKDFGMS
+317 VTSISIMYKDFGMS

-345 FSSDGFAKDMI
+345 FLTDGFATDEI
-356 DFNIN
+356 DFNIS

-374 YDYSLNKD
+374 YDYLLNKG
-382 LLLQDITRFVLGEMN
+382 LLLKDIMRFIVSERN
-397 DIKNNTDKIDS
+397 DVKNSTDKIDS
-408 IYCLDSD
+408 IYYLDSD
-415 IEATKR
+415 LEAIKC
-421 LDSVLEDIKE
+421 LDSVLDDIKE
-431 NQYCLG
+431 NQYYLG

-448 LIEILYDESNSKLEL
+448 LMETLYDDSNHKIEL
-463 LKKDIIKNVK
+463 LKKDIIKNVED
-473 ARADEFDVSSWHYF
+473 RADEFDANSWHYF
-487 NSVNTKANAFNEE
+487 NSGNTKANAFNEE
-500 LCSIVE
+500 LYSIVE
-506 KTFLERKKQ
+506 KKFLERKKQ
-515 KYRYALDDE
+515 KYRDALDDE

-537 DSSILGD
+537 DSSILED
-544 RKSMLNCIPAPE
+544 RKSMLNCIPVSE

-577 YNYLNVKNINDLR
+577 YKYLNVKNIKDLR

-602 ILDKE
+602 ILGEK
-607 IPLVKSKLK
+607 IPLVNSKLK

-628 SICKKLHLWGILCP
+628 SICKKLE
-642 SMDFFIFA
+642 
-650 SLFYFLQICDKI
+650 

>member
-1 MFESQQEIIS
+1 MSASQQEIIS

-18 ECCSDYAVM
+18 ECYSDYAVM

-50 MKAVIYISLFG
+50 DRKAVIYISLFG

-122 LVPNGDTAKAFFSDI
+122 LVPNGDNAKSFFSDI

-205 NNTEEKILIDDY
+205 NNIEEKILVDDY

-226 FTINYAADLSTV
+226 FTIKYAADLSTV
-238 YRKILDNIIGKQSNC
+238 YRKILDNIVGKQSYC

-294 LAFDDAKIDKKYYSR
+294 LAFDDAKVDKKYYSR

-331 DVFIPKDRDVVVKP
+331 DVFIPEDRDVVIKP

-374 YDYSLNKD
+374 YDYSLNKK
-382 LLLQDITRFVLGEMN
+382 LLLEDIERFVRGERD
-397 DIKNNTDKIDS
+397 DIQKNIDKIDS

-415 IEATKR
+415 FEAIKR
-421 LDSVLEDIKE
+421 LDSVLDDINK
-431 NQYCLG
+431 NQYSLAV
-437 LYPRILSNLFI
+437 YPRILSNLFI
-448 LIEILYDESNSKLEL
+448 LMETLYEDSHYKIELI
-463 LKKDIIKNVK
+463 KKDIIKNVE
-473 ARADEFDVSSWHYF
+473 ARADEFDVSNWHYF
-487 NSVNTKANAFNEE
+487 NSGNAKANAFNEE
-500 LCSIVE
+500 LYSIVE

-515 KYRYALDDE
+515 KYRDALDDE

-544 RKSMLNCIPAPE
+544 RKSMLNCIPASE

-590 SGDLALFREMET
+590 SGDLALFREIET
-602 ILDKE
+602 ILGEK
-607 IPLVKSKLK
+607 IPLVNSKLK
-616 RRHLQYLLDCIS
+616 RRHLQYLLDSIS
-628 SICKKLHLWGILCP
+628 SICKKLE
-642 SMDFFIFA
+642 
-650 SLFYFLQICDKI
+650 

>member
-1 MFESQQEIIS
+1 MSANQQEIIS

-18 ECCSDYAVM
+18 ECYSDYAVM

-50 MKAVIYISLFG
+50 DRKAVIYISLFG

-122 LVPNGDTAKAFFSDI
+122 LVPNGDNAKSFFSDI

-147 VFIFDDFERS
+147 VFIFDNFERS

-205 NNTEEKILIDDY
+205 NNIEEKILVDDY

-226 FTINYAADLSTV
+226 FTIKYAADLSTV
-238 YRKILDNIIGKQSNC
+238 YRKILDNIVGKQSYC

-268 SRVGSHNLRTLI
+268 SRVSSHNLRTLI

-294 LAFDDAKIDKKYYSR
+294 LAFDDAKVDKKYYSR
-309 YIALVLCN
+309 YIALVLYN

-331 DVFIPKDRDVVVKP
+331 DVFIPEDRDVVIKP

-361 NHIRLSRYVNQYI
+361 NHIRLSRYVNKYI
-374 YDYSLNKD
+374 YDYSLNKV
-382 LLLQDITRFVLGEMN
+382 LLLEDITRFVLEEMN

-415 IEATKR
+415 GDATKQ
-421 LDSVLEDIKE
+421 LDSVIDDIKKD
-431 NQYCLG
+431 QYCLG

-448 LIEILYDESNSKLEL
+448 LIETLYDDSNRKIEL

-473 ARADEFDVSSWHYF
+473 ARADEFDISSWHYF
-487 NSVNTKANAFNEE
+487 HSDNTKANAFNEE
-500 LCSIVE
+500 LYSIVE
-506 KTFLERKKQ
+506 KTFLEGKKQ
-515 KYRYALDDE
+515 KYRDVFDDE
-524 KDFVEHFRELVKD
+524 EDFVEHFRELVKD
-537 DSSILGD
+537 DSSILED
-544 RKSMLNCIPAPE
+544 KKSMLNCIPASK

-563 LPNSNIREINGILR
+563 LPNSNIREINGIL
-577 YNYLNVKNINDLR
+577 NYYYLSGRKTNCFR
-590 SGDLALFREMET
+590 SGDLALFREMRT

-628 SICKKLHLWGILCP
+628 SICKKLE
-642 SMDFFIFA
+642 
-650 SLFYFLQICDKI
+650 

>member
-1 MFESQQEIIS
+1 MSESQQEIIS

-18 ECCSDYAVM
+18 EYCSDYAVM

-107 QIPSVFVGIINKGLK
+107 QIPSVFVGIINKGLR
-122 LVPNGDTAKAFFSDI
+122 LVPNGDNAKAFFSDI

-205 NNTEEKILIDDY
+205 NNTEEKILVDDY

-226 FTINYAADLSTV
+226 FTIKYTADLSTV
-238 YRKILDNIIGKQSNC
+238 YQKILDNIVGKQSHC

-294 LAFDDAKIDKKYYSR
+294 LAFDDAKMDKKYCAR

-331 DVFIPKDRDVVVKP
+331 DVFIPKDRDVVLKP

-374 YDYSLNKD
+374 YDYSLNKV
-382 LLLQDITRFVLGEMN
+382 LLLDDITRFVSGEMN

-421 LDSVLEDIKE
+421 LDSVLEDIKK

-448 LIEILYDESNSKLEL
+448 LIEILYDESNNKLEL

-500 LCSIVE
+500 LYSIVE

-544 RKSMLNCIPAPE
+544 RKSMLNCIPASE

-628 SICKKLHLWGILCP
+628 SICKKLE
-642 SMDFFIFA
+642 
-650 SLFYFLQICDKI
+650 